1 MLKNKELNIKAKE
14 DCGIVNITEEVS
26 SFVNK
31 SKIKNGLICVFC
43 VGSTGAITTMEYE
56 PGLEKDLP
64 ELLDKLIPLDR
75 DYKHHK
81 TWGDYNG
88 GSHLRSTLIGP
99 SLTVPITNGKL
110 SLGTWQQIIYLN
122 FDRMEKT
129 RKIVLQIV
137 GDN

>member
-1 MLKNKELNIKAKE
+1 MFETKELYIKAKA

-26 SFVNK
+26 NFAGK
-31 SKIKNGLICVFC
+31 SKIKNGIICVFC
-43 VGSTGAITTMEYE
+43 VGSTGAITVMEYE

-64 ELLDKLIPLDR
+64 KLLDKLIPLDK

-88 GSHLRSTLIGP
+88 GSHLRATLIGP
-99 SLTVPITNGKL
+99 SLTIPLIEGKL

-129 RKIVLQIV
+129 RTIIVQIL
-137 GDN
+137 GD